1 MREEPDRVAV
11 HTAAFLCFAAP
22 SCHRVEPLFSDAFTV
37 RPPLTVGDHRVSPV
51 SCGAQPSSR
60 GRVSSLARSPP
71 FPCTPPRR
79 RADAGDAGHH
89 FLQVSPASFRASV
102 DACPIFCF
110 FGPPCR
116 APPLR
121 FAAGMRVPS
130 HGRAPAHTC
139 TPPES
144 PRPGLWFPFL
154 APATSPSC
162 LPR

>member
-79 RADAGDAGHH
+79 RADAGDAGHRSR
-89 FLQVSPASFRASV
+89 LGKS
-102 DACPIFCF
+102 
-110 FGPPCR
+110 
-116 APPLR
+116 
-121 FAAGMRVPS
+121 
-130 HGRAPAHTC
+130 
-139 TPPES
+139 
-144 PRPGLWFPFL
+144 FL
-154 APATSPSC
+154 AGVAGVISCERRCLSRFLFLWPTLPCAAAPVRRRHACAIARPCTRAHLHTS
-162 LPR
+162 